1 MPTIP
6 PPFARLPE
14 TMETRTSKTNQASD
28 PGYADLFTPKLV
40 TVLREGY
47 GFAQLRADAIAGL
60 TVAIVALPLSM
71 AIAIASGVSP
81 AQGLYTAIV
90 GGILVSLLGGS
101 RFQIGGPAG
110 AFIVL
115 VAGTVQTHGL
125 DGLII
130 ATILSGLML
139 LAIGA
144 LKLGTYIKFIPYPV
158 TVGFTAGIA
167 VIIFASQIKD
177 LLGLTLPGKEPGPL
191 LEKLP
196 VIWAALPG
204 IDPVTVALSS
214 ATILVIIGTKRL
226 RPHWPGMLIAVAGAA
241 LATALFN
248 LPVSTIGSVFGGIPG
263 DFPMPVLPEFTIAKV
278 QAVLPNA
285 IAFAL
290 LGAIESL
297 LSAVVADGMTGRHH
311 RSNCELVA
319 QGVANMAS
327 GLFGGIC
334 VTGTIARTATNI
346 RAGAHG
352 PVSGVLHAL
361 FLLLFILVAAPL
373 ASFIP
378 LASLAGVL
386 AIVAWNM
393 IEKHAIATLLRASRG
408 DVAVLLVTFL
418 LTIFRDLLEA
428 IVVGFALGSVL
439 FIQRMSKTTAIAT
452 HSPFVSEDRAD
463 GTTGGGA
470 SDISSTTDPDI
481 MIYRI
486 TGVFFFGAAASIGSV
501 LDRIGDTH
509 RALIID
515 FAAVP
520 FLDSTAANTIAGLAR
535 KTRGRGI
542 EVILTGT
549 SHDLRRELFAHGIK
563 PPLVHYETDIEKAVG
578 RLRAHGL
585 RNVTAS

>member
-1 MPTIP
+1 
-6 PPFARLPE
+6 
-14 TMETRTSKTNQASD
+14 METRTSKTNQASD